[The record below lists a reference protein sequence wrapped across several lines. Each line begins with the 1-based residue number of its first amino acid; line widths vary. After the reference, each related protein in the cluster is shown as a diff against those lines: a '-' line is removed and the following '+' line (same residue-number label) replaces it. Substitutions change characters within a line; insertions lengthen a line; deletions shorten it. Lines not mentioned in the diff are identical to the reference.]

1 MSVFGDH
8 RARHSLSP
16 DRRTV
21 RDVPRRAIRARPR
34 SSISIPAPRSASAS
48 STRLTT
54 DVAAFLKSRGVTKG
68 SRVLLLSDEN
78 LEKLLLWFGIWRL
91 GAVVCPL
98 NIEINEKVLAD
109 LAPVVNPALIL
120 YHKDLDCDALVG
132 DCKAPRVRFGAW
144 SADGADRP
152 AGRVLR
158 GDDQGPS
165 RRGTARAQRARRT
178 SPASSARRARPAG
191 RRSWSTI
198 TAPIGSTAS
207 RRWNSSASPRT
218 TARSNTA
225 RSAGTRRRC

>member
-8 RARHSLSP
+8 QLGIPYRPIAELFAMYRE
-16 DRRTV
+16 
-21 RDVPRRAIRARPR
+21 RDPSKTAIVDLDSGTA
-34 SSISIPAPRSASAS
+34 I
-48 STRLTT
+48 TFGQLDQVTT
-54 DVAAFLKSRGVTKG
+54 DVAAFLKSRGVAKG

-120 YHKDLDCDALVG
+120 YHKDIDCDALVG

-144 SADGADRP
+144 SADGAIDPQDECFAVMTKGHRAEELPERNAAGGHRLHLLHVGHHQPAEDR
-152 AGRVLR
+152 GLR
-158 GDDQGPS
+158 PL
-165 RRGTARAQRARRT
+165 RLLAQRPLDPRI
-178 SPASSARRARPAG
+178 PRADA
-191 RRSWSTI
+191 
-198 TAPIGSTAS
+198 
-207 RRWNSSASPRT
+207 RT